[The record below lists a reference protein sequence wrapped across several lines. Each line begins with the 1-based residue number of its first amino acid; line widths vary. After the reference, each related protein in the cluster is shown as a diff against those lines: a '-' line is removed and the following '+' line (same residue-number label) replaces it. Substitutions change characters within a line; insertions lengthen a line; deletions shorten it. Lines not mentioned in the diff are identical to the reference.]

1 MEGGKVSAGLG
12 LACWRAQGTGGYV
25 NFSKV
30 LVISCRTW
38 TRRVTLPGWDEPRL
52 RAAGISLFA
61 LRMSAA
67 HCQIGTRPTHQSP
80 THRPPPYIPPLRSP
94 PPSFSRSISSF
105 SSTLSSACRSFN
117 FSLSCRRRVLCR
129 LERAKARVLP
139 CLSDL
144 FSACNIVASARP
156 FSRPRDLAM
165 FTAFFF
171 ASAVFALLH
180 VNASC
185 NRCFLWC

>member
-61 LRMSAA
+61 LKMSAA

-80 THRPPPYIPPLRSP
+80 THRPPPYIPPLPSP

-117 FSLSCRRRVLCR
+117 FSLSCTLSLACHTL
-129 LERAKARVLP
+129 LERLI
-139 CLSDL
+139 LSVRHRAIGETFL
-144 FSACNIVASARP
+144 TAIHEASPSSPPSSLQAP
-156 FSRPRDLAM
+156 PSDC
-165 FTAFFF
+165 F
-171 ASAVFALLH
+171 A
-180 VNASC
+180 
-185 NRCFLWC
+185 